1 MIVKANCMV
10 CREVVYVHNCH
21 YQCGNCGF
29 AANWDEGS
37 DNQLDYSENTVANK
51 EPVWVDY
58 EEI

>member
-1 MIVKANCMV
+1 MV